1 MKDERLY
8 LVHILE
14 AIERIQ
20 LYTTDGREQ
29 FLSDTMIQDA
39 VLRNLQILSE
49 STMRLSDSLK
59 SENANVPWRAI
70 AGFRNIVVHN
80 YLSIGLN
87 QVWDIVS
94 NDIPVL
100 KAAIEH
106 ILNSYDEGA

>member
-1 MKDERLY
+1 M
-8 LVHILE
+8 E

-59 SENANVPWRAI
+59 SKNANVPWRAI

-87 QVWDIVS
+87 QAWDIVS

-106 ILNSYDEGA
+106 ILNSYDEEA